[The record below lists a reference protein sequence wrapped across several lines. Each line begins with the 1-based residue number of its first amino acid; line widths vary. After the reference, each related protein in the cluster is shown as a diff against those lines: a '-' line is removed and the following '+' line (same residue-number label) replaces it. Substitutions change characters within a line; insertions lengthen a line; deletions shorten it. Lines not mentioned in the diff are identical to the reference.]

1 MVKIAV
7 DRRVGGPRGI
17 LTRKN
22 YLELYANVIT
32 LWSTKANGCIGD
44 LIELDMIGNYIHE
57 WII

>member
-7 DRRVGGPRGI
+7 DRRVGGPRGK
-17 LTRKN
+17 LTRHN
-22 YLELYANVIT
+22 YLELDASVIT
-32 LWSTKANGCIGD
+32 LWSTKANGCLGD

>member
-1 MVKIAV
+1 MVKMAV

-17 LTRKN
+17 LIRKN

-57 WII
+57 